1 MEVSY
6 GNEAS
11 QQTSEGDQRRLQ
23 AHSQRQALGT
33 SAHPAKINYP
43 ELDAVRR
50 SGGVKPL
57 GQFVLSIL
65 ADKPSAS

>member
-1 MEVSY
+1 
-6 GNEAS
+6 
-11 QQTSEGDQRRLQ
+11 
-23 AHSQRQALGT
+23 
-33 SAHPAKINYP
+33 
-43 ELDAVRR
+43 VRR